1 MSEENQVIQNN
12 DLDVSEEEIKKEEI
26 EKESEERQDS
36 LIKDIEE
43 LDTENE
49 REKEK
54 GSSSY
59 TGKDITVLE
68 GLEAVRKR
76 PGMYIGSTGFTGLH
90 HLVWEICDNAIDEAL
105 AGYCTRIE
113 VTLNNDDSITVFTP
127 VSDIR
132 MSYLSKVL
140 FDMSFPSGDISYL
153 TGNYYGY
160 LIKQSRNYYSYL
172 YRDNKIYEIT
182 FLNSPSDTDYFT
194 DDIVYDILS
203 SVHFKMNY

>member
-1 MSEENQVIQNN
+1 MSEENQIIQNN

-68 GLEAVRKR
+68 G
-76 PGMYIGSTGFTGLH
+76 
-90 HLVWEICDNAIDEAL
+90 
-105 AGYCTRIE
+105 TR
-113 VTLNNDDSITVFTP
+113 SC
-127 VSDIR
+127 
-132 MSYLSKVL
+132 
-140 FDMSFPSGDISYL
+140 
-153 TGNYYGY
+153 
-160 LIKQSRNYYSYL
+160 
-172 YRDNKIYEIT
+172 
-182 FLNSPSDTDYFT
+182 
-194 DDIVYDILS
+194 
-203 SVHFKMNY
+203 